1 MIKKGKHNTE
11 VEFDFNKDLFV
22 QFIKEDDDKD
32 YTEIA
37 PVPDKVIPIDEYLKE
52 TFDVQQWYLSP
63 ASKSSSL
70 YIGFIKKQIAELE
83 KVKARALDTYL
94 NALVV
99 PNQTLIESNRRV
111 TYWRVRIQ
119 RLREIL
125 KGRSSILL
133 VSHTKKEQKYHVVK
147 GYWSDDYGNVTRSY
161 NKSFLKLGVGLE
173 TRLQDIFEQMDY
185 EVRLEVKFKK
195 DKVRTAD
202 MVIKKGDQEFVVEY
216 SKMELKDLATF
227 YLNHSMWL
235 DYQKLYQ
242 VKKE

>member
-52 TFDVQQWYLSP
+52 
-63 ASKSSSL
+63 K
-70 YIGFIKKQIAELE
+70 
-83 KVKARALDTYL
+83 
-94 NALVV
+94 
-99 PNQTLIESNRRV
+99 
-111 TYWRVRIQ
+111 

>member
-1 MIKKGKHNTE
+1 MVKRSKHNTE

-22 QFIKEDDDKD
+22 QFIKEDDAKD
-32 YTEIA
+32 YIEIA
-37 PVPDKVIPIDEYLKE
+37 PVPDKVIPIAEYLDE
-52 TFDVQQWYLSP
+52 AFDVQQWYLSP

-70 YIGFIKKQIAELE
+70 YIGIIKKQIAELE
-83 KVKARALDTYL
+83 KVKAQALDEYL
-94 NALVV
+94 NSILF

-111 TYWRVRIQ
+111 TYWMVRIQ

-147 GYWSDDYGNVTRSY
+147 GYWSDDYGNVDRNY
-161 NKSFLKLGVGLE
+161 NKSFLKSGMGLE
-173 TRLQDIFEQMDY
+173 TKLQDIFEQMNY
-185 EVRLEVKFKK
+185 EVWLGVKFKK

-227 YLNHSMWL
+227 YLNYYMWL
-235 DYQKLYQ
+235 DYEKIYQ